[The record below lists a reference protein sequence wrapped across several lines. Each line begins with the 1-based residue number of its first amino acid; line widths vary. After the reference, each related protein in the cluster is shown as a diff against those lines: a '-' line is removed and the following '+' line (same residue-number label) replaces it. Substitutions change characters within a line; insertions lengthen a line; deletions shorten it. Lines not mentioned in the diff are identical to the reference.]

1 MIQDTGYSTHDYK
14 IQDTGHM
21 ITRYRIQ
28 NKIYSHSLTGYSVNR
43 FQKRS
48 KKRSFFL
55 NEPLVLNF
63 VKTKKHYFFLNE
75 KQSFWKIISLKN
87 MSFMTID
94 FKIRF

>member
-1 MIQDTGYSTHDYK
+1 MIQDTGYRTHDYK

-48 KKRSFFL
+48 KKRSFFKTNHRFEL
-55 NEPLVLNF
+55 CENE
-63 VKTKKHYFFLNE
+63 KTLIFLNE